1 MLWYLKTTYEMNQNM
16 WSDLYSTDAKAKLN
30 PILRVI
36 TSSRASICVQP
47 NHFKWLRTVTDS
59 NYATHVDN
67 RKSVSGLGGS
77 ISWNSKKQPTVN
89 LSSCRAEYIARSV
102 NCAQEIRCVQQVT
115 TEVLAPRSP
124 LTTFLQVL
132 AIFEF
137 SEKSEKPSFESSCA
151 LLCPF
156 VGLQ

>member
-1 MLWYLKTTYEMNQNM
+1 M
-16 WSDLYSTDAKAKLN
+16 
-30 PILRVI
+30 
-36 TSSRASICVQP
+36 
-47 NHFKWLRTVTDS
+47 TDS

-115 TEVLAPRSP
+115 TEVLGVEKEAVLQSS
-124 LTTFLQVL
+124 FLIILMWGQG
-132 AIFEF
+132 
-137 SEKSEKPSFESSCA
+137 PSVSMSAGTVF
-151 LLCPF
+151 
-156 VGLQ
+156 